1 MQEAFPSSTMA
12 DEEEE
17 DKEERTLFVPPD
29 ALIEWERFQLRP
41 IPDQFQFQSQSPSQS
56 PSLSDPIG
64 SGEIWSTIHEDHQP
78 SVVFPP
84 VNHEGIHLH
93 HHQDVREID
102 VERAVPPSPVSSPRR
117 RPVAMAESV
126 AVRWW
131 DAGME
136 ALRFKFMDIV
146 SFLRSFSMNRGGLL
160 RSHFP
165 LAGSVVLLL
174 LFYLSSRRRRRRRRE
189 SIIQLIRIIKEKDE
203 KIHQLLYQI
212 ARMNEL
218 LLATHHGIPM
228 ISKATSA

>member
-1 MQEAFPSSTMA
+1 MA
-12 DEEEE
+12 DDEE
-17 DKEERTLFVPPD
+17 DEERTLFVPPD

-41 IPDQFQFQSQSPSQS
+41 IPDQFQFQSHPQSQS
-56 PSLSDPIG
+56 PSLSDPHG

-84 VNHEGIHLH
+84 MNHEGIHLH

-102 VERAVPPSPVSSPRR
+102 IERAVPPSPVSSPRPG
-117 RPVAMAESV
+117 PVAMAESI
-126 AVRWW
+126 AVGWW

-136 ALRFKFMDIV
+136 ALRFKFVGIV
-146 SFLRSFSMNRGGLL
+146 SFLQSLSLNRGGLL

-174 LFYLSSRRRRRRRRE
+174 LFYLRSRRRRRLRRE
-189 SIIQLIRIIKEKDE
+189 SIIELIRIIKEKDE
-203 KIHQLLYQI
+203 KIHQLLHQI